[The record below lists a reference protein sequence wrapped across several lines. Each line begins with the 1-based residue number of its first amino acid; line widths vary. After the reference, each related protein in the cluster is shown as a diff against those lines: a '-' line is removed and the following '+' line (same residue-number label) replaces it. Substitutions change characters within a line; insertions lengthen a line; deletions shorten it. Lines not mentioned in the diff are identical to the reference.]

1 MHRREKNIHALTHRV
16 GLIATVRMVITTDA
30 PSAEL
35 VQRLAARNAALE
47 SRVLEL
53 MQKNKKG
60 KSSGKKTN
68 EPKKKKRKTA
78 DCDSSK
84 NADANCLPPPSLEPS
99 AAPVSKRTAARQ
111 REAAANAEI
120 GRLKH
125 ELATLRAE
133 GCPGFLAQERKRE
146 EGCCI
151 LPKRALSLAGYWN
164 VLPNDLLG
172 ITPALIAAVEDKG
185 GTVIRREGLQT
196 CFRGKD
202 RCLVVE
208 AALEVMQAKLP
219 QYHRR
224 VD

>member
-1 MHRREKNIHALTHRV
+1 
-16 GLIATVRMVITTDA
+16 
-30 PSAEL
+30 
-35 VQRLAARNAALE
+35 
-47 SRVLEL
+47 VLEL
-53 MQKNKKG
+53 IQKNKKG
-60 KSSGKKTN
+60 RSGSKKTS
-68 EPKKKKRKTA
+68 ELKKKKSKTA
-78 DCDSSK
+78 GCDSSK
-84 NADANCLPPPSLEPS
+84 SASADCLVLAPSVDSEQPS

-151 LPKRALSLAGYWN
+151 LPKRALSLAGFWN

-172 ITPALIAAVEDKG
+172 ITPFLIAAVEDKG
-185 GTVIRREGLQT
+185 GTAIRREGLQT

-219 QYHRR
+219 QYQRR
-224 VD
+224 LD